1 MLVILTFVGN
11 VAVIDSAITPR
22 LVSLLSHPK
31 NEIRSPALRTIGKYK
46 DVIVFEFLLLYAIYH
61 I

>member
-1 MLVILTFVGN
+1 MGN